1 MVTKFAKFHFIKL
14 LLIFICRRVFEVQKF
29 VELRKLHDE
38 PKLDENKIN
47 THIYRNEK
55 KIMKKTKMLKILTNI
70 IDKISSNLI

>member
-38 PKLDENKIN
+38 PKLDDNKIN
-47 THIYRNEK
+47 THIQKWRKNHEENKNVENINQYYR
-55 KIMKKTKMLKILTNI
+55 
-70 IDKISSNLI
+70 